1 MKLAIRY
8 YSQTGNTKKM
18 AEGLGD
24 ALGIQAVSIDEPITE
39 PVDILFLGNSYYAFS
54 IAPEV
59 REFIQSLDK
68 DMVGRIVN
76 FGSAAMLNSTWGK
89 VKKETDK
96 KGIPLDE
103 EEFHCKGQFKGIHK
117 GRPNQEDVN
126 HLIAFAKQLLEKEK

>member
-1 MKLAIRY
+1 MNIAIRY

-18 AEGLGD
+18 AESLGD
-24 ALGIQAVSIDEPITE
+24 ALRIQALPIDEPITE

-68 DMVGRIVN
+68 EMVGRIVN

-89 VKKETDK
+89 VKKEVDK

-103 EEFHCKGQFKGIHK
+103 EEFHCKGEFKGIHK
-117 GRPNQEDVN
+117 GRPNQEDVD

>member
-1 MKLAIRY
+1 MNIAIRY

-18 AEGLGD
+18 AESLGD
-24 ALGIQAVSIDEPITE
+24 ALGIQALPIDEPITE

-54 IAPEV
+54 IASEV

-68 DMVGRIVN
+68 EMVGRIVN

-89 VKKETDK
+89 VKKEADK
-96 KGIPLDE
+96 KGITLDK

-117 GRPNQEDVN
+117 GRPNQEDIN

>member
-1 MKLAIRY
+1 MNIAIRY

-18 AEGLGD
+18 AESLGD
-24 ALGIQAVSIDEPITE
+24 ALGIQALPIDEPITE

-68 DMVGRIVN
+68 EMVGRIVN

-89 VKKETDK
+89 VKKEVDK
-96 KGIPLDE
+96 KGIPLDQ

-117 GRPNQEDVN
+117 GRPNQEDIN
-126 HLIAFAKQLLEKEK
+126 HLIDFAKQLLEKEK